1 VLIDADTVSWKS
13 WNVFA
18 EEFARDTGARVVR
31 IEDGGITGPAFFD
44 HVRRLRRP
52 VINSPK
58 GQTTPVPPDLTQRP
72 VVHPS
77 PFWTWSLVSRQNETR
92 TVVRAALD
100 ALSRDAGQLGLDAGT
115 TWLPADDPHRP
126 AGTANQD
133 HSGAGAA
140 TP

>member
-1 VLIDADTVSWKS
+1 M
-13 WNVFA
+13 
-18 EEFARDTGARVVR
+18 
-31 IEDGGITGPAFFD
+31 
-44 HVRRLRRP
+44 
-52 VINSPK
+52 INSPK